1 MLFSWRCLSSAG
13 RSRRSIVWPAVPM
26 TVDSV
31 KAPAIRPAAVPL
43 SYPMIFAAATVVTRL
58 VTQSTTVSATWGP
71 AFFLRPRKNCGPTL

>member
-1 MLFSWRCLSSAG
+1 M
-13 RSRRSIVWPAVPM
+13 VWPAVPM

-43 SYPMIFAAATVVTRL
+43 SYPMIFAAVTVVTRL
-58 VTQSTTVSATWGP
+58 VTHRTMVSATCGP